1 LLVSY
6 RFADSEQGS
15 LVTLGF
21 GLLLR
26 ECWRAIKAEKN
37 DQDTPQLLRE
47 SCLRE
52 EMVGQVVKAIEGVMR
67 QMPSEGR
74 RHPGEKTATTRNLL
88 LRPLFQRHLASSLAP
103 RRAALP
109 KGPQASGSALQPKKF
124 LEMLTKNW
132 RWLRPQYLSK
142 VVKLVP
148 MYISFRNSEAKS
160 QVSIL

>member
-1 LLVSY
+1 LLKSY
-6 RFADSEQGS
+6 RFADSEKGS

-21 GLLLR
+21 GLLLWG
-26 ECWRAIKAEKN
+26 CWRAIKAEKN
-37 DQDTPQLLRE
+37 DQDTLQLLQK

-52 EMVGQVVKAIEGVMR
+52 EMVGQVVKAIEGVMH
-67 QMPSEGR
+67 QMPSEER

-88 LRPLFQRHLASSLAP
+88 LMPLFQQHLASSLAL

-109 KGPQASGSALQPKKF
+109 KGPQASGSTLRPRKF
-124 LEMLTKNW
+124 SEMLTKNW

-142 VVKLVP
+142 VVKLVS

-160 QVSIL
+160 QVSIF

>member
-52 EMVGQVVKAIEGVMR
+52 EMVGQVVKAIEGVMH
-67 QMPSEGR
+67 QMPSEDR
-74 RHPGEKTATTRNLL
+74 RRPGEKTATTRNLL
-88 LRPLFQRHLASSLAP
+88 LIPLSQQHLASSLTP
-103 RRAALP
+103 RRAAPP
-109 KGPQASGSALQPKKF
+109 KGPQASGSALRPRKF
-124 LEMLTKNW
+124 STMLTRNW
-132 RWLRPQYLSK
+132 RLASP
-142 VVKLVP
+142 P
-148 MYISFRNSEAKS
+148 IS
-160 QVSIL
+160 